1 MEIRGSTGSQ
11 DLPAIFHMLAQLLAM
26 TSKEGLLTVWDEQ
39 QKKSVYFSRR
49 GVTLLFAQS
58 DKSTPPAGS
67 TLVKEGKITTDDLEK
82 ALKKQTAGGG
92 QKRLGEILREMNLV
106 SEDEIYDLV
115 HEQIQEEILDMLSWE
130 KAQFE
135 FRESEPP
142 EELQDQTRSYTT
154 LTLNPTEVLL
164 EAAKRLDE
172 WFARSAENGPA
183 HSDESAEQEADQAHH
198 AASSESA

>member
-26 TSKEGLLTVWDEQ
+26 TAKEGLLTVWDED

-49 GVTLLFAQS
+49 GVTLLFEQAK
-58 DKSTPPAGS
+58 KSSAPAGS
-67 TLVKEGKITTDDLEK
+67 TLVEDGRISPEDLRE
-82 ALKKQTAGGG
+82 ALRKQTASGGK
-92 QKRLGEILREMNLV
+92 KRLGEILCEMDLV

-115 HEQIQEEILDMLSWE
+115 YEQIQEEIQDMLSWQS
-130 KAQFE
+130 AQFE
-135 FRESEPP
+135 FRELAPP
-142 EELQDQTRSYTT
+142 EELHNQTRSYTT

-172 WFARSAENGPA
+172 WFGESSGDEPVSEEAGHAERA
-183 HSDESAEQEADQAHH
+183 AD
-198 AASSESA
+198 SETA

>member
-26 TSKEGLLTVWDEQ
+26 TAKEGLLTVWDEQ
-39 QKKSVYFSRR
+39 QRKSVYFSRR
-49 GVTLLFAQS
+49 GVTLLFAQR
-58 DKSTPPAGS
+58 DKFTPPAGS
-67 TLVKEGKITTDDLEK
+67 TLVKKGKITTDDLEK

-92 QKRLGEILREMNLV
+92 QKRLGEILREMDLV

-142 EELQDQTRSYTT
+142 EELHDQTRSYTT

-172 WFARSAENGPA
+172 WFAGPAENGAA
-183 HSDESAEQEADQAHH
+183 HPDESAEQEANQAHH
-198 AASSESA
+198 AAGSESA